1 MMIPIKRKRL
11 FRANPISRN
20 WHFRTR
26 RHRAVRREEG
36 RQVLRD
42 QNSVDYRCHQEEA
55 NRACQKWKKHSATNH
70 SSVRH
75 KHVSWNHFAY
85 IVLVA
90 IPIAHRTLSHITV
103 LVITS
108 IAKHSFLL
116 HPNVLAASR
125 KKVLCLRKNY
135 FAVVKL
141 FLNNF
146 SLLPVEGSS
155 VPLRVYLLF
164 EWIFRSIIYGFFAFL
179 FMIFG
184 SGFTQTL
191 LVFQFSIF
199 LWK

>member
-1 MMIPIKRKRL
+1 MPTRKKLICRSEIDFNWCGPLSLQNGGVLKYNAVGATRELFDIKYHHRQRLAPMMIPIKRKRL

-125 KKVLCLRKNY
+125 KKFCVCGKITSQSWNC
-135 FAVVKL
+135 F
-141 FLNNF
+141 
-146 SLLPVEGSS
+146 
-155 VPLRVYLLF
+155 
-164 EWIFRSIIYGFFAFL
+164 
-179 FMIFG
+179 
-184 SGFTQTL
+184 
-191 LVFQFSIF
+191 
-199 LWK
+199 